1 MISYYFFNIIKNK
14 LIKGLKNKAGRNF
27 YGRICING
35 RGGGNKRKYR
45 FIDFIRRLNSYG
57 RIIKIYRD
65 PIRSAKISL
74 ILYNNGI
81 LTFSL
86 LQKDVKINDIIY
98 SGSIYN
104 DNIEYIKN
112 GYSLLIKYMPL
123 FTPISNIEFKPL
135 EGSKIVRAASVNSI
149 IISKNNQNSILKLNS
164 K

>member
-1 MISYYFFNIIKNK
+1 M
-14 LIKGLKNKAGRNF
+14 
-27 YGRICING
+27 
-35 RGGGNKRKYR
+35 
-45 FIDFIRRLNSYG
+45 
-57 RIIKIYRD
+57 IKIYRY
-65 PIRSAKISL
+65 PKRSAKTTI

-112 GYSLLIKYMPL
+112 GYSLLIKYIPL

-135 EGSKIVRAASVNSI
+135 EGSKIVRTTSVNSI
-149 IISKNNQNSILKLNS
+149 IILKNNKNSILKLNY